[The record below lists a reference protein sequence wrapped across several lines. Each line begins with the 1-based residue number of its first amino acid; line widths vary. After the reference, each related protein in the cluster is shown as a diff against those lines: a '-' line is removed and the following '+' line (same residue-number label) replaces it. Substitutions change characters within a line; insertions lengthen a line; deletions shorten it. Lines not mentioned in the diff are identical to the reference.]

1 VMTIEPAE
9 HPPNGRDVNL
19 SFAHIGPS
27 LVVLT
32 QPTVAIE
39 PSQSALDNP
48 ALGQDLKALL
58 LLTK

>member
-1 VMTIEPAE
+1 MTIEPAE
-9 HPPNGRDVNL
+9 HPPKGRDVNHA
-19 SFAHIGPS
+19 FAHIDLA

-39 PSQSALDNP
+39 PSQSALHNP

>member
-1 VMTIEPAE
+1 MTIELAE
-9 HPPNGRDVNL
+9 HPPNGCDVKR
-19 SFAHIGPS
+19 SFAHIDPS

-48 ALGQDLKALL
+48 ALGQDLKVLL
-58 LLTK
+58 LLTR

>member
-1 VMTIEPAE
+1 MDAMETIP
-9 HPPNGRDVNL
+9 
-19 SFAHIGPS
+19 AHIGPS
-27 LVVLT
+27 IVVLT

-58 LLTK
+58 PLTK

>member
-1 VMTIEPAE
+1 MAIEPAE
-9 HPPNGRDVNL
+9 HPPNGRDVNRF
-19 SFAHIGPS
+19 FAHIGPS

>member
-1 VMTIEPAE
+1 MTIEPAE
-9 HPPNGRDVNL
+9 HPPNGRDVNH
-19 SFAHIGPS
+19 SFAHIDPA

-39 PSQSALDNP
+39 PSQSALHNP

-58 LLTK
+58 LLIK

>member
-1 VMTIEPAE
+1 MTIEPAE
-9 HPPNGRDVNL
+9 HPPNGRDVDH

-32 QPTVAIE
+32 QSAVAIE

-48 ALGQDLKALL
+48 ALGQDLKALP

>member
-1 VMTIEPAE
+1 MALEPAE
-9 HPPNGRDVNL
+9 HPPNGRDVNH
-19 SFAHIGPS
+19 SFAHIDPA

>member
-1 VMTIEPAE
+1 MTIEPAE

-27 LVVLT
+27 LVVNT

-39 PSQSALDNP
+39 PSQIALDNP
-48 ALGQDLKALL
+48 VLGQDLKALL

>member
-1 VMTIEPAE
+1 MTIEPAE
-9 HPPNGRDVNL
+9 HPPNGRDVNQSL
-19 SFAHIGPS
+19 AHIGPS

-39 PSQSALDNP
+39 LSQNALDKR
-48 ALGQDLKALL
+48 ALGQDLKTL

>member
-1 VMTIEPAE
+1 MTIEPAE
-9 HPPNGRDVNL
+9 HPPNERDVNH
-19 SFAHIGPS
+19 SFAHIDPS

-39 PSQSALDNP
+39 PSQRALDNP